1 MAYDLEEQE
10 QLDAIKSWWSQ
21 YGNFIVMAALAV
33 AVAVAA
39 YQGWRYYRQTQSVG
53 AATLYGQLDQAARS
67 NDAKRVRDI
76 SAQIVDRYGSTV
88 YGGLAALAAAKAAF
102 TTGDL
107 EAAEKQ
113 LRWAVDHAKEP
124 EQRDIARL
132 RLAGVLLDQKKHDEA
147 LKVLDHKPVETYV
160 PLYADLRGD
169 ILASQGKPS
178 EAATAYRAALEKSD
192 PTSAYRQLV
201 EIKLD
206 ALGETK

>member
-169 ILASQGKPS
+169 ILASQGKAS

>member
-21 YGNFIVMAALAV
+21 YGNFIVGAALAA
-33 AVAVAA
+33 AVTVAA
-39 YQGWRYYRQTQSVG
+39 YQGWRYYRNTQAVG
-53 AATLYGQLDQAARS
+53 AATLYGQLDQAARA

-107 EAAEKQ
+107 EGAEKQ
-113 LRWAVDHAKEP
+113 LRWAMEHAREP

-132 RLAGVLLDQKKHDEA
+132 RLAGVLLDQKKPDDA
-147 LKVLDHKPVETYV
+147 LKIIDHKPLDAYAA
-160 PLYADLRGD
+160 LYADMKGD
-169 ILASQGKPS
+169 VLSAQGKNAD
-178 EAATAYRAALEKSD
+178 AAAAYRAALEKSD
-192 PTSAYRQLV
+192 PSSAHRQLV

-206 ALGETK
+206 ALGEAK

>member
-10 QLDAIKSWWSQ
+10 QLDSIKAWWNQ
-21 YGNFIVMAALAV
+21 YGNLIVMATLA
-33 AVAVAA
+33 AAIAVAA
-39 YQGWRYYRQTQSVG
+39 YQGWRYYRSSQAVG
-53 AATLYGQLDQAARS
+53 AATLYGQLDQAARG

-113 LRWAVDHAKEP
+113 LRWATEHAKEP

-132 RLAGVLLDQKKHDEA
+132 RLAGVLLDEKKADEA
-147 LKVLDHKPVETYV
+147 LKVIDHKPVDAYV
-160 PLYADLRGD
+160 ALYADMRGD
-169 ILASQGKPS
+169 ILSAQGKGAD
-178 EAATAYRAALEKSD
+178 AAAAYRTALEKSE
-192 PTSAYRQLV
+192 PSSAYRQLV

-206 ALGETK
+206 ALGESK

>member
-1 MAYDLEEQE
+1 MAYNLEEQE
-10 QLDAIKSWWSQ
+10 QLDAIKSWWGQ

-33 AVAVAA
+33 AIAVAG

-53 AATLYGQLDQAARS
+53 AATLYGQLVEAARAS
-67 NDAKRVRDI
+67 DAKRVRDI

-113 LRWAVDHAKEP
+113 LRWAVERAKEP

-132 RLAGVLLDQKKHDEA
+132 RLAGVLLDQKKPDEA
-147 LKVLDHKPVETYV
+147 LKMLDYKPIDTYV
-160 PLYADLRGD
+160 ALYADMRGD
-169 ILASQGKPS
+169 VLSAQGKAS
-178 EAATAYRAALEKSD
+178 DAAAAYRVALEKSE
-192 PTSAYRQLV
+192 PSSAYRQLV

-206 ALGETK
+206 ALGEAK

>member
-10 QLDAIKSWWSQ
+10 QLDAIKAWWNQ
-21 YGNFIVMAALAV
+21 YGNLIVVAVV
-33 AVAVAA
+33 AVAVGVAG
-39 YQGWRYYRQTQSVG
+39 YQGWRYYRNSQSIG
-53 AATLYGQLDQAARS
+53 AATLYGQLDQAARA
-67 NDAKRVRDI
+67 NDAKRVKDI

-113 LRWAVDHAKEP
+113 LRWAAEHAKEK

-132 RLAGVLLDQKKHDEA
+132 RLAGVLLDRKNPDEA
-147 LKVLDHKPVETYV
+147 LKMLDEKPADGYTA
-160 PLYADLRGD
+160 LYADLRGD
-169 ILASQGKPS
+169 ILAAQGKRAD
-178 EAATAYRAALEKSD
+178 AAAAYRTALEKSEQG
-192 PTSAYRQLV
+192 SAYRQVV

-206 ALGETK
+206 ALGEAK

>member
-10 QLDAIKSWWSQ
+10 QLDAIKAWWNQ
-21 YGNFIVMAALAV
+21 YGNLIVVAVV
-33 AVAVAA
+33 AVAVGVAG
-39 YQGWRYYRQTQSVG
+39 YQGWRYYRASQSIG
-53 AATLYGQLDQAARS
+53 AATLYGQLDQAARA
-67 NDAKRVRDI
+67 NDAKRVKDI

-113 LRWAVDHAKEP
+113 LRWAAEHAKEK

-132 RLAGVLLDQKKHDEA
+132 RLAGVLLDRKKPDEA
-147 LKVLDHKPVETYV
+147 LKTLDEKPADGYTA
-160 PLYADLRGD
+160 LYADLRGD
-169 ILASQGKPS
+169 ILAAQGKRAD
-178 EAATAYRAALEKSD
+178 AAAAYRTALEKSEQG
-192 PTSAYRQLV
+192 SAYRQVV

-206 ALGETK
+206 ALGEAK

>member
-10 QLDAIKSWWSQ
+10 QLDAIKAWWNQ
-21 YGNFIVMAALAV
+21 YGNLIVVAVVAV
-33 AVAVAA
+33 AVGVAA
-39 YQGWRYYRQTQSVG
+39 YQGWRYYRNSQSIG
-53 AATLYGQLDQAARS
+53 AATLYGQLDQAARAS
-67 NDAKRVRDI
+67 DAKRVKDI

-113 LRWAVDHAKEP
+113 LRWAAEHAKEK

-132 RLAGVLLDQKKHDEA
+132 RLAGVLLDRKMPDEA
-147 LKVLDHKPVETYV
+147 LKALDEKPADGYTA
-160 PLYADLRGD
+160 LYADLRGD
-169 ILASQGKPS
+169 ILAVQGKRAD
-178 EAATAYRAALEKSD
+178 AAAAYRAALEKSEQG
-192 PTSAYRQLV
+192 SAYRQVV

-206 ALGETK
+206 ALGEAK

>member
-10 QLDAIKSWWSQ
+10 QLDAIKAWWNQ
-21 YGNFIVMAALAV
+21 YGNLIVVAVV
-33 AVAVAA
+33 AVAVGVAG
-39 YQGWRYYRQTQSVG
+39 YQGWRYYRNSQSIG
-53 AATLYGQLDQAARS
+53 AATLYGQLDQAARA
-67 NDAKRVRDI
+67 NDAKRVKDI

-113 LRWAVDHAKEP
+113 LRWAAEHAKEK

-132 RLAGVLLDQKKHDEA
+132 RLAGVLLDRKKPDEA
-147 LKVLDHKPVETYV
+147 LKMLDEKPADGYTA
-160 PLYADLRGD
+160 LYADLRGD
-169 ILASQGKPS
+169 ILAAQGKRAD
-178 EAATAYRAALEKSD
+178 AAAAYRTALEKSEQG
-192 PTSAYRQLV
+192 SAYRQVV

-206 ALGETK
+206 ALGEAK

>member
-10 QLDAIKSWWSQ
+10 QLDAIKAWWNQ
-21 YGNFIVMAALAV
+21 YGNLIVVAVVAV
-33 AVAVAA
+33 AVGVAA
-39 YQGWRYYRQTQSVG
+39 YQGWRYYRSSQSIG
-53 AATLYGQLDQAARS
+53 AATLYGQLDQAARA
-67 NDAKRVRDI
+67 NDAKRVKDI
-76 SAQIVDRYGSTV
+76 SAQIVDRYGSTA

-113 LRWAVDHAKEP
+113 LRWAAEHAKEK

-132 RLAGVLLDQKKHDEA
+132 RLAGVLLDRKMPDEA
-147 LKVLDHKPVETYV
+147 LKALDEKPAEGYTA
-160 PLYADLRGD
+160 LYADLRGD
-169 ILASQGKPS
+169 ILAAQGKRAD
-178 EAATAYRAALEKSD
+178 AAAAYRTALEKSEQG
-192 PTSAYRQLV
+192 SAYRQVV

>member
-10 QLDAIKSWWSQ
+10 QLDAIKSWWNQ
-21 YGNFIVMAALAV
+21 YGNLIAMAVFAV

-39 YQGWRYYRQTQSVG
+39 YQGWRYYRQTQAVG
-53 AATLYGQLDQAARS
+53 AATLYGQLDQAARA

-102 TTGDL
+102 TTGEF
-107 EAAEKQ
+107 EAAETN
-113 LRWAVDHAKEP
+113 LRWAAEHATEP

-132 RLAGVLLDQKKHDEA
+132 RLAGVLLDRKKPDEA
-147 LKVLDHKPVETYV
+147 LKALDAKPLDAYAA
-160 PLYADLRGD
+160 LYADMRGD
-169 ILASQGKPS
+169 ILTAQGKPN
-178 EAATAYRAALEKSD
+178 EAAAAYRVAVEKSD
-192 PTSAYRQLV
+192 ASSPYRQLV